1 MTRQVRDLQ
10 WVRALPGR
18 PSCIP
23 ESRPRG
29 AKRDGVTY
37 ESALAGLP
45 EFAAAQH
52 GLWLEFCDASGHGY
66 AQVDFALDLGGFVVV
81 AEAKLT
87 WRTQAYTQ
95 LRGLYLPLMRALTHN
110 PVGGIVVCRNV
121 TRATPRSEVTQDLA
135 EAIGL
140 VRRDPTRVPVVHLRA
155 GADEAPRRPVKAP
168 KPPLPKWWNKGTAKP
183 PAILLG
189 T

>member
-10 WVRALPGR
+10 WVRALRER
-18 PSCIP
+18 PACIP

-37 ESALAGLP
+37 EAALAGLP

-66 AQVDFALDLGGFVVV
+66 AQVDFALDLGGFVVI

-87 WRTQAYTQ
+87 WRTEAYAQ
-95 LRGLYLPLMRALTHN
+95 LRGLYLPLMRALTHK

-121 TRATPRSEVTQDLA
+121 TRQTPRSEVTQDLA
-135 EAIGL
+135 EGIERA
-140 VRRDPTRVPVVHLRA
+140 RRDPTRVPVVHLRA
-155 GADEAPRRPVKAP
+155 GAEDAKRRGVKAS
-168 KPPLPKWWNKGTAKP
+168 KAPLPKWWNKGAAKS
-183 PAILLG
+183 PAIILG